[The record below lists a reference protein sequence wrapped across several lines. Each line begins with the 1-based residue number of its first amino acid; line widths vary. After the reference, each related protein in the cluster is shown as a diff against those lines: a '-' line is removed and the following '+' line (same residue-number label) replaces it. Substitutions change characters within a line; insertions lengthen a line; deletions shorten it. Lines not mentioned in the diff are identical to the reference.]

1 MNGAET
7 GKLALLTILW
17 LVYFVLHSL
26 LAAPAVKSW
35 VARHFPRGMPAYR
48 LGFNIL
54 ATIALLPILWLMV
67 RHPGPTLWAW
77 TGAGFW
83 FANGLALAAL
93 IGFVCSARYY
103 DTGEFLGLRQWKTA
117 THRIEDQESFRISP
131 FHRHV
136 RHPWYALGL
145 VLLWTR
151 DMNAALLLSA
161 VLMTAYLFI
170 GAHLEEQKLIARY
183 GAAYRRYMQRVPGLI
198 PLPWKSLSAEQAAE
212 LVAEAERHSGAYV
225 TSERYNRRF
234 DR

>member
-1 MNGAET
+1 MDDAQT
-7 GKLALLTILW
+7 GKLALLAMLW
-17 LVYFVLHSL
+17 LIYFVLHSL
-26 LAAPAVKSW
+26 LASLTVKSW
-35 VARHFPRGMPAYR
+35 VARGFPHGMPIYR

-54 ATIALLPILWLMV
+54 ATLALLPMLWLMH

-83 FANGLALAAL
+83 LANGLALVAL
-93 IGFVCSARYY
+93 IGLIRSARYY

-151 DMNAALLLSA
+151 DMNAALFLSA
-161 VLMTAYLFI
+161 VLMTAYLFV

-183 GAAYRRYMQRVPGLI
+183 GAAYRRYMTRVPGLI
-198 PLPWKSLSAEQAAE
+198 PLPWKSISAKEAAE
-212 LVAEAERHSGAYV
+212 LVAEAERHSG
-225 TSERYNRRF
+225 T
-234 DR
+234 

>member
-1 MNGAET
+1 MNDAET
-7 GKLALLTILW
+7 ENLALLAMLW

-26 LAAPAVKSW
+26 LASLTVKSW
-35 VARHFPRGMPAYR
+35 VARNFPRGMPVYR

-54 ATIALLPILWLMV
+54 ATLALLPILWLMV
-67 RHPGPTLWAW
+67 RHPGPILWAW
-77 TGAGFW
+77 TDAGFW

-93 IGFVCSARYY
+93 IGLVRSARYY

-161 VLMTAYLFI
+161 ILITAYLFI

-198 PLPWKSLSAEQAAE
+198 PLPWKTLSTEEAAE
-212 LVAEAERHSGAYV
+212 LVAEAKQHCG
-225 TSERYNRRF
+225 T
-234 DR
+234 